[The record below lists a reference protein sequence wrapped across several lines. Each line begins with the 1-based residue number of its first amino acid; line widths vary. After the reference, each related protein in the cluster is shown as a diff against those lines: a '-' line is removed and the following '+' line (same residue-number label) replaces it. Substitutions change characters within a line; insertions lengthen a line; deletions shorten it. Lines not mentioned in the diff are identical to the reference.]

1 MGESQL
7 DARLGLGRLPILG
20 ATLQQDPGQLFSRR
34 VRKPQGTDFM
44 AGGVV
49 LRAQL
54 LCDPQAGVTVFLEE
68 AEEIIAFHEVDLA
81 WVHGFR
87 PELVGLTAHRGAQA
101 QNFSRFGDLQ
111 DQSFAVSRAH
121 GQLHTT
127 LAENKNPSW
136 RLALNKED
144 RALGIRRR
152 VLDGLE
158 RLQRSGWKITKDMV
172 CPHLARQ
179 AAFDDV
185 QTVWCQHNDSP
196 VTSNRISVFHGQ
208 NARRCDSRAETAD
221 AALIPRHAPARVRA
235 VTCPG
240 DLRDHG
246 KGALRGYTRFSA
258 LAELL

>member
-7 DARLGLGRLPILG
+7 EARLGLGCLPILG
-20 ATLQQDPGQLFSRR
+20 ATLQEELGQLFSRR

-54 LCDPQAGVTVFLEE
+54 LCNPQAGVTVFLEE
-68 AEEIIAFHEVDLA
+68 AEKIIAFHEVDLA

-87 PELVGLTAHRGAQA
+87 PQLVGLTAHRGAQA
-101 QNFSRFGDLQ
+101 QNFSRFGDLE
-111 DQSFAVSRAH
+111 DQGLALSGADRW
-121 GQLHTT
+121 LHTT

-158 RLQRSGWKITKDMV
+158 RLQRSVWKITKDMF
-172 CPHLARQ
+172 CPHFARQ

-185 QTVWCQHNDSP
+185 QTVWCQHSDPRSLSSCLGISRP
-196 VTSNRISVFHGQ
+196 ECAPMRFQGGNR
-208 NARRCDSRAETAD
+208 RRRAHPT
-221 AALIPRHAPARVRA
+221 PR
-235 VTCPG
+235 TCE
-240 DLRDHG
+240 
-246 KGALRGYTRFSA
+246 SA
-258 LAELL
+258 GRHLPR